1 MNRDEKI
8 VKLKLDII
16 FKRIFGNENNTDI
29 IAAFISDLLEIPRSS
44 IKKIYIN
51 NVELAPEYFDQ
62 KFSRLDLRLDVD
74 GRIVNIEMQVNREP
88 DFNDRTLFY
97 WSKIYS
103 EQLKTGE
110 EYGELNQTICINI
123 INFNQFD
130 CPDYHSH
137 FKVLEKERHEVLSE
151 KFAIHFFELKKIKD
165 SQKHKPMEDW
175 LNLIN
180 AETEGDLMDIQSTT
194 KSPEVQ
200 KTIVMLRE
208 LSADEK
214 LHQEVYYREKRLH
227 DEASALKGA
236 MREGIAIGEERG
248 IAIGQ
253 ERGIAIGEE
262 RGIAIGQE
270 RGIDIGM
277 AKILLKLYNSGNT
290 VEQLSGMFDMPEEEV
305 KRLLAIKC

>member
-1 MNRDEKI
+1 
-8 VKLKLDII
+8 
-16 FKRIFGNENNTDI
+16 
-29 IAAFISDLLEIPRSS
+29 
-44 IKKIYIN
+44 
-51 NVELAPEYFDQ
+51 
-62 KFSRLDLRLDVD
+62 
-74 GRIVNIEMQVNREP
+74 
-88 DFNDRTLFY
+88 
-97 WSKIYS
+97 
-103 EQLKTGE
+103 
-110 EYGELNQTICINI
+110 
-123 INFNQFD
+123 
-130 CPDYHSH
+130 
-137 FKVLEKERHEVLSE
+137 
-151 KFAIHFFELKKIKD
+151 
-165 SQKHKPMEDW
+165 
-175 LNLIN
+175 
-180 AETEGDLMDIQSTT
+180 MDIQSTT

-248 IAIGQ
+248 IAIGEERGIAIGQ

-277 AKILLKLYNSGNT
+277 AKILLKLYNSGNI